1 MRIEEVVLM
10 KAEALF
16 RLGRDAEALATLNQ
30 IADARGAI
38 AHTVVNEDEIL
49 LERQNRAL
57 F

>member
-1 MRIEEVVLM
+1 M